1 MTQSK
6 LEGLLK
12 IDNESYNLL
21 RVLTMFMKLDNSQ
34 EVPLQAIAVFWYVAT
49 YQNCSKRD
57 IEIFFKMSK
66 ASASRMTDYISRY
79 HRLGKSGLGLVSK
92 EQDPKDKR
100 RTLLKLTRKGKDLI
114 EKSFTT
120 LYEDIKSYEGEFEE
134 WISRLKTHLEL
145 EKCYENISSTE
156 IKNDNKLDYP

>member
-34 EVPLQAIAVFWYVAT
+34 EVPLQAMAVFLYVAT
-49 YQNCSKRD
+49 YQNCSKKD

-66 ASASRMTDYISRY
+66 ASTSRITDYISRY

-134 WISRLKTHLEL
+134 
-145 EKCYENISSTE
+145 
-156 IKNDNKLDYP
+156 

>member
-1 MTQSK
+1 MTQAK

-21 RVLTMFMKLDNSQ
+21 RVLTMFMKLDNTQ

-49 YQNCSKRD
+49 YHNCSKRD

-79 HRLGKSGLGLVSK
+79 HRLGKPGLGLVSK

-100 RTLLKLTRKGKDLI
+100 KTILKLTRKGKDLI

-134 WISRLKTHLEL
+134 
-145 EKCYENISSTE
+145 
-156 IKNDNKLDYP
+156 

>member
-21 RVLTMFMKLDNSQ
+21 RVLTMFMKLDNTQ
-34 EVPLQAIAVFWYVAT
+34 VIPLQAITVFWYVAT
-49 YQNCSKRD
+49 YHNCSKRD
-57 IEIFFKMSK
+57 IEFFFNMSK
-66 ASASRMTDYISRY
+66 ASASRMTDYLSRY
-79 HRLGKSGLGLVSK
+79 HRLGKAGLGLISK
-92 EQDPKDKR
+92 ERDPKDKR
-100 RTLLKLTRKGKDLI
+100 KTILKLTRKGKDLI

-134 WISRLKTHLEL
+134 
-145 EKCYENISSTE
+145 
-156 IKNDNKLDYP
+156 

>member
-1 MTQSK
+1 MTQAK

-34 EVPLQAIAVFWYVAT
+34 EVPLQAMAVFWYVAT
-49 YQNCSKRD
+49 YQNCSKKD
-57 IEIFFKMSK
+57 IEQYFDMSK

-79 HRLGKSGLGLVSK
+79 HRLGKAGLGLVSK
-92 EQDPKDKR
+92 EQDAKDKR

-114 EKSFTT
+114 EKSFNT
-120 LYEDIKSYEGEFEE
+120 LYEDMKSFEDEFEE
-134 WISRLKTHLEL
+134 
-145 EKCYENISSTE
+145 
-156 IKNDNKLDYP
+156 

>member
-1 MTQSK
+1 MTQAR

-21 RVLTMFMKLDNSQ
+21 RVLTLFMKLDNTQ

-49 YQNCSKRD
+49 YQNCSKKD
-57 IEIFFKMSK
+57 IEEYFEMSK

-79 HRLGKSGLGLVSK
+79 HRLGKTGLGLISK

-114 EKSFTT
+114 EKSFNT
-120 LYEDIKSYEGEFEE
+120 LYEDMKSFEDEFE
-134 WISRLKTHLEL
+134 
-145 EKCYENISSTE
+145 
-156 IKNDNKLDYP
+156 

>member
-34 EVPLQAIAVFWYVAT
+34 EVPLQAIAVFWYIAT
-49 YQNCSKRD
+49 YNNCSKKD

-79 HRLGKSGLGLVSK
+79 HRLGKAGLGLVSK

-100 RTLLKLTRKGKDLI
+100 KTTLKLTRKGKDLI

-120 LYEDIKSYEGEFEE
+120 LYEDIKSYEGEYEE
-134 WISRLKTHLEL
+134 
-145 EKCYENISSTE
+145 
-156 IKNDNKLDYP
+156 